1 MSRRTLKARLN
12 DRVVCARVDVSL
24 TRRWSMQIRQQVATT
39 GSHPPL
45 RRTLAGCAELKYKKG
60 TMQCKSYMAC
70 LCA

>member
-1 MSRRTLKARLN
+1 
-12 DRVVCARVDVSL
+12 
-24 TRRWSMQIRQQVATT
+24 MQIRQQVATT

-45 RRTLAGCAELKYKKG
+45 RRTLVGCAELKYKKG